1 MFFGKKKNVAPVE
14 PQLVAPMTGEYINI
28 AQVPDPVF
36 SKKVLG
42 DGVAVMPTE
51 GLVVA
56 PISGKIISIADTK
69 HAFGLQ
75 ADGLDILIHIG
86 LNTVELAGDGFE
98 PLVKVGQTVSVGDPI
113 CRVDLNL
120 IRSQG
125 YALYTPVVITNID
138 AVKELTTHTGS
149 GTAGQTVVLEY
160 TK

>member
-28 AQVPDPVF
+28 AQVPDPAF
-36 SKKVLG
+36 ANKVMG

-69 HAFGLQ
+69 HAFGIQ

>member
-28 AQVPDPVF
+28 AQVPDPAF
-36 SKKVLG
+36 SNKVLG

-56 PISGKIISIADTK
+56 PISGKIISIADTR
-69 HAFGLQ
+69 HAFGIH

-86 LNTVELAGDGFE
+86 LNTVELAGEGFE

-125 YALYTPVVITNID
+125 YALYTPVVITSID

-149 GTAGQTVVLEY
+149 GTAGETVVLEY